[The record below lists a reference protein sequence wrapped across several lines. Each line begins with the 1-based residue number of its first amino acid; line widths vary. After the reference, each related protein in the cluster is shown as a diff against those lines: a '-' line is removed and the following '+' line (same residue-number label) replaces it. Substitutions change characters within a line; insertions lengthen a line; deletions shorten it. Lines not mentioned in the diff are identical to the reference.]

1 MKRLLVWDIPVRL
14 FHWAL
19 VGLVAL
25 SFYTMKTEGAPFV
38 FPTDIHARA
47 GYLLLGLLLFRW
59 LWGLTGSFHA
69 RFASFLRS
77 PRTMLDYARAMLR
90 GRPPAYAGHNP
101 LGGAMVLVMLL
112 SLSVQAVSGLFMSDD
127 IFFNAP
133 LNGWVD
139 DDTASL
145 IQSIHHL
152 NANLILVLVAGHLL
166 ALVVHRLKG
175 ERLVGAMFSGRK
187 ALADAPRDEPAGG
200 VKRRVASL
208 WLALVLAGVSL
219 LPVLWLWQA

>member
-38 FPTDIHARA
+38 FPIDIHARS

-59 LWGLTGSFHA
+59 LWGLVGSFHA

-77 PRTMLDYARAMLR
+77 PGTMLAYGRAMLR

-112 SLSVQAVSGLFMSDD
+112 SLSLQAVSGLFLSDD
-127 IFFNAP
+127 IFFDAP

-139 DDTASL
+139 GDTASTL
-145 IQSIHHL
+145 KSLHHL
-152 NANLILVLVAGHLL
+152 NANLIMLLVAAHLL
-166 ALVVHRLKG
+166 ALLVHRLKG
-175 ERLVGAMFSGRK
+175 ERLVGAMLSGRK
-187 ALADAPRDEPAGG
+187 ALEEAPRDEPEEGP
-200 VKRRVASL
+200 RRRSASP
-208 WLALVLAGVSL
+208 WLALVLAGISA
-219 LPVLWLWQA
+219 LPVIWLWQA

>member
-1 MKRLLVWDIPVRL
+1 MKRLIVWDIPVRL
-14 FHWAL
+14 FHWTL

-59 LWGLTGSFHA
+59 LWGLVGSFHA

-77 PRTMLDYARAMLR
+77 PRSMFDYGRAILG

-112 SLSVQAVSGLFMSDD
+112 SLSIQALSGLFLTDD

-139 DDTASL
+139 GDTASTL
-145 IQSIHHL
+145 KSIHHL
-152 NANLILVLVAGHLL
+152 NANLIMLLVAGHLL

-187 ALADAPRDEPAGG
+187 SLEEAPRDEPAGG
-200 VKRRVASL
+200 PRRRMASP
-208 WLALVLAGVSL
+208 WLALVLLGISV